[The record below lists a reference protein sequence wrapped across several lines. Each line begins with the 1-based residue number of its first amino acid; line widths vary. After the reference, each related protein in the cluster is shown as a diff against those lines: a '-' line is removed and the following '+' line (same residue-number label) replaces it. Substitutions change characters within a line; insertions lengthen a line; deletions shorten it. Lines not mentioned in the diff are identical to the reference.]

1 MTKMHVDPYEKK
13 FIYIGIS
20 VLVIFTIA
28 ITVAGFMLG
37 IQVPS
42 PSQLIDPNTAAVS
55 GPYADP
61 GLKELSPGNYELYI
75 RAGASPWKF
84 YPDEVVGISVGDKVT
99 FHVTSQDVQHGFK
112 LIGSDRADGSRTP
125 DTNINFMVLPGQES
139 TLVYTFKEAGE
150 YFYVC
155 TEYCGV
161 GHQNMFGTITVEE

>member
-1 MTKMHVDPYEKK
+1 MMHIDPYEKK
-13 FIYIGIS
+13 FMIIGIA
-20 VLVIFTIA
+20 VLVVFAIS

-42 PSQLIDPNTAAVS
+42 PSQLIDPNTVADS

-75 RAGASPWKF
+75 LATASPWRF
-84 YPDEVVGISVGDKVT
+84 YPDEITVPVGSTVT
-99 FHVTSQDVQHGFK
+99 FHVTSADVQHEFK
-112 LIGSDRADGSRTP
+112 LQ

-139 TLVYTFKEAGE
+139 TLTYTFEETGE
-150 YFYVC
+150 IFFVC

-161 GHQNMFGTITVEE
+161 GHQNMYGVITVE

>member
-1 MTKMHVDPYEKK
+1 MMKDVHIDPYEQK

-20 VLVIFTIA
+20 VLVIFFMA
-28 ITVAGFMLG
+28 ITVAGLMLG

-42 PSQLIDPNTAAVS
+42 PSQLIDPNTAAS
-55 GPYADP
+55 TGPYSDP

-75 RAGASPWKF
+75 RAGASPWRY
-84 YPDEVVGISVGDKVT
+84 YPDEVTGISVGDRVT

-112 LIGSDRADGSRTP
+112 LIGTERADGSRTP

-139 TLVYTFKEAGE
+139 TLTYVFKEAGT
-150 YFYVC
+150 YFYIC

-161 GHQNMFGTITVEE
+161 GHQNMYGTLVVE